1 MPYLKDYNW
10 VLVISTTHG
19 GPRWLKNSR
28 FELNAKLISSLTCLL
43 KMGDQDPSD
52 TLSEGEMENRKVSET
67 LTLSQFSSTVR
78 AVVRIRQKYQAMKK
92 RRMELVVSKAPFF
105 SSPRSTS
112 PKIFTFDEF
121 VGGNSMTT
129 SKKKKKKKARVLFPN
144 NSSRRVPPTMERSR
158 AKNCLVLLCVIV
170 FLQVYNAIENL
181 DDHVLKYDLEG
192 LEKTLKREV
201 FGQQEAT
208 EGLLG
213 HLKDYLSTYVHS
225 KPLVVS
231 LLGPTGVGKSH
242 LGRLLAQHFRSV
254 VGEQLIM
261 QYFVL
266 HHCPSE
272 GDLLLCSETLIS
284 HISEMVT
291 QAEEEEKIP
300 IFIFD
305 EMEHMPGKLLD
316 TVLALILTRDNN
328 EYLNAIYILIS
339 NLEHEE
345 ITKFVL
351 QNSSSIAVSGR
362 ARLSKELNPLLLNS
376 LKKHHS
382 LWLEADLLPLT
393 LLEKSHVMECFI
405 DEMSREG
412 FYPDRSHVE
421 RLAEELSYYSVGERE
436 FSRTGC
442 KQVVAKVNLL

>member
-1 MPYLKDYNW
+1 
-10 VLVISTTHG
+10 
-19 GPRWLKNSR
+19 
-28 FELNAKLISSLTCLL
+28 
-43 KMGDQDPSD
+43 MGDQDPSE
-52 TLSEGEMENRKVSET
+52 TLSESEAEKRNDNGT
-67 LTLSQFSSTVR
+67 LTFSQFSSTVR

-92 RRMELVVSKAPFF
+92 RRIEMAVSGTPFF
-105 SSPRSTS
+105 SSSRSTS
-112 PKIFTFDEF
+112 PKIFTFDGV
-121 VGGNSMTT
+121 VGDNSINLGRR
-129 SKKKKKKKARVLFPN
+129 KKKKKGRVLFPN
-144 NSSRRVPPTMERSR
+144 NSRRVPPNMEHSR

-181 DDHVLKYDLEG
+181 DDHVLKYDLDG
-192 LEKTLKREV
+192 LEKNLKREV
-201 FGQQEAT
+201 FGQQEAI
-208 EGLLG
+208 EDLLA

-254 VGEQLIM
+254 VGEQLVL

-272 GDLLLCSETLIS
+272 GDLPHCTQTLTS
-284 HISEMVT
+284 LVSEMVS

-305 EMEHMPGKLLD
+305 EMEHMSAELLD
-316 TVLALILTRDNN
+316 TVLTLILMRDNN
-328 EYLNAIYILIS
+328 EYLNAIYVLIS
-339 NLEHEE
+339 NLEQEE

-351 QNSSSIAVSGR
+351 QNSSSVAVMGR
-362 ARLSKELNPLLLNS
+362 PRLSKELNPLLLSN

-382 LWLEADLLPLT
+382 LWQEAELMPLK

-421 RLAEELSYYSVGERE
+421 RLAEELSYYSVGDRE

>member
-1 MPYLKDYNW
+1 
-10 VLVISTTHG
+10 
-19 GPRWLKNSR
+19 
-28 FELNAKLISSLTCLL
+28 
-43 KMGDQDPSD
+43 MGDKDLTE
-52 TLSEGEMENRKVSET
+52 TLSDGEMEKSSREP
-67 LTLSQFSSTVR
+67 LTFYQFSSTVR

-92 RRMELVVSKAPFF
+92 RRMELALCGTPLLPP
-105 SSPRSTS
+105 PRSTS
-112 PKIFTFDEF
+112 PKIFTFDGVASNNSLI
-121 VGGNSMTT
+121 VG
-129 SKKKKKKKARVLFPN
+129 KKRKRKKGRILFPN
-144 NSSRRVPPTMERSR
+144 CNRRVPQNKEHSR

-170 FLQVYNAIENL
+170 FLQIYNAIENL

-201 FGQQEAT
+201 FGQQEVT
-208 EGLLG
+208 EGLLV

-254 VGEQLIM
+254 VGEQLVL

-272 GDLLLCSETLIS
+272 GDLPHCSKTLTS

-305 EMEHMPGKLLD
+305 EMEHMPRELLD
-316 TVLALILTRDNN
+316 TVLTLIHTRDNN

-362 ARLSKELNPLLLNS
+362 PRLSKELKPLLLS
-376 LKKHHS
+376 KLKKHHL
-382 LWLEADLLPLT
+382 LWLEGELLPLS
-393 LLEKSHVMECFI
+393 LLEKIHVIECFI

-412 FYPDRSHVE
+412 FYPERSHVE
-421 RLAEELSYYSVGERE
+421 RLAEELSYYSVSELE

>member
-1 MPYLKDYNW
+1 MEDQNLTAMFSDD
-10 VLVISTTHG
+10 
-19 GPRWLKNSR
+19 
-28 FELNAKLISSLTCLL
+28 ELEEMKENGT
-43 KMGDQDPSD
+43 
-52 TLSEGEMENRKVSET
+52 GEKT
-67 LTLSQFSSTVR
+67 FPQFSSTIR
-78 AVVRIRQKYQAMKK
+78 AVVRIRQKYQAMK
-92 RRMELVVSKAPFF
+92 RRRLEQTTSISQHSVHLTSLR
-105 SSPRSTS
+105 SDQRSTS
-112 PKIFTFDEF
+112 PKIFTFD
-121 VGGNSMTT
+121 VVDGNSLVNVG
-129 SKKKKKKKARVLFPN
+129 KKKRRKKARVLFPN
-144 NSSRRVPPTMERSR
+144 SSRRALPTKQQSR
-158 AKNCLVLLCVIV
+158 AKSCLVLLCVVV

-208 EGLLG
+208 DGLLG

-231 LLGPTGVGKSH
+231 LLGPSGVGKSH
-242 LGRLLAQHFRSV
+242 IGRLLAQHFRSL
-254 VGEQLIM
+254 VGEQLVM

-266 HHCPSE
+266 HHCPTE
-272 GDLLLCSETLIS
+272 GEIPLCAETLTS
-284 HISEMVT
+284 QVSDMVT

-300 IFIFD
+300 LFIFD
-305 EMEHMPGKLLD
+305 EIEHMPIELLD
-316 TVLALILTRDNN
+316 TVHSLIMKKDNN

-339 NLEHEE
+339 NLEQEE

-351 QNSSSIAVSGR
+351 QNSTNITVSGR
-362 ARLSKELNPLLLNS
+362 GRISKELNNLLHRNLR
-376 LKKHHS
+376 KHHL
-382 LWLEADLLPLT
+382 LWLEAELLPLT

-421 RLAEELSYYSVGERE
+421 RLADELGYYSVGERE

>member
-1 MPYLKDYNW
+1 
-10 VLVISTTHG
+10 
-19 GPRWLKNSR
+19 
-28 FELNAKLISSLTCLL
+28 
-43 KMGDQDPSD
+43 MGDREL
-52 TLSEGEMENRKVSET
+52 TGMLSEDRSEQPREKRT
-67 LTLSQFSSTVR
+67 LTFYQFSSTVR
-78 AVVRIRQKYQAMKK
+78 AVVRIRQKYQAMKR
-92 RRMELVVSKAPFF
+92 RRMERAASASQLSTNLT
-105 SSPRSTS
+105 SQDSDERSTS
-112 PKIFTFDEF
+112 PKIFTFD
-121 VGGNSMTT
+121 VVDSISPSVNAG
-129 SKKKKKKKARVLFPN
+129 KKKRKRKGRVLFPN
-144 NSSRRVPPTMERSR
+144 SSRRVLPTKEQSR
-158 AKNCLVLLCVIV
+158 AKSCLVLLCVVV
-170 FLQVYNAIENL
+170 FMQVYNAIENL

-208 EGLLG
+208 DALLT

-231 LLGPTGVGKSH
+231 LLGPSGVGKSH
-242 LGRLLAQHFRSV
+242 IGRLLAQHFRSM

-266 HHCPSE
+266 HHCPTE
-272 GDLLLCSETLIS
+272 GDTPLCTETLTS
-284 HISEMVT
+284 QVSEMVT

-300 IFIFD
+300 LFIFD
-305 EMEHMPGKLLD
+305 EMEHMPTGLLD
-316 TVLALILTRDNN
+316 TLHGLVAKKDNN

-339 NLEHEE
+339 NLEQEE
-345 ITKFVL
+345 ITKYVL
-351 QNSSSIAVSGR
+351 QNSTSIAVSGR
-362 ARLSKELNPLLLNS
+362 GYISKELNALLLSN

-382 LWLEADLLPLT
+382 LWMEAELLPLT

-412 FYPDRSHVE
+412 FYPDRPHVE
-421 RLAEELSYYSVGERE
+421 KLADELGYYSVGERE

>member
-1 MPYLKDYNW
+1 
-10 VLVISTTHG
+10 
-19 GPRWLKNSR
+19 
-28 FELNAKLISSLTCLL
+28 
-43 KMGDQDPSD
+43 MGDQEASEMF
-52 TLSEGEMENRKVSET
+52 SEGEIEKRNSGEVMT
-67 LTLSQFSSTVR
+67 FSQFSSTVT
-78 AVVRIRQKYQAMKK
+78 AVVRIRQKYQAIKK
-92 RRMELVVSKAPFF
+92 RRMELATSGTPFF

-112 PKIFTFDEF
+112 PKIFTFDE
-121 VGGNSMTT
+121 VVSDSSTT
-129 SKKKKKKKARVLFPN
+129 LGKKKKKKKGRVLFPN
-144 NSSRRVPPTMERSR
+144 SSSRRVPLTKEHSR
-158 AKNCLVLLCVIV
+158 AKNCLLLLCVIV

-213 HLKDYLSTYVHS
+213 LLKDYLSTYVHS

-254 VGEQLIM
+254 VGEQLVM

-272 GDLLLCSETLIS
+272 GDLPLCAQTLTS
-284 HISEMVT
+284 HVSEMVT

-305 EMEHMPGKLLD
+305 EMEHMPVELLD
-316 TVLALILTRDNN
+316 TVLALIHTRDNN
-328 EYLNAIYILIS
+328 EYLNAIYVLIS
-339 NLEHEE
+339 NLEQEE

-351 QNSSSIAVSGR
+351 QNSSSVAVSAW
-362 ARLSKELNPLLLNS
+362 ARLSKELNPLLLSS
-376 LKKHHS
+376 LKKHHP
-382 LWLEADLLPLT
+382 LWLEAELLPLT

-412 FYPDRSHVE
+412 FYPERSHVE
-421 RLAEELSYYSVGERE
+421 RLAEELSYYFVGERE

>member
-1 MPYLKDYNW
+1 
-10 VLVISTTHG
+10 
-19 GPRWLKNSR
+19 
-28 FELNAKLISSLTCLL
+28 
-43 KMGDQDPSD
+43 MGDRELTSV
-52 TLSEGEMENRKVSET
+52 LSEDESEQLKEKRATFSQVS
-67 LTLSQFSSTVR
+67 LTVR
-78 AVVRIRQKYQAMKK
+78 AVVRIRQKYQAMKR
-92 RRMELVVSKAPFF
+92 RRMERSVSQHSADLL
-105 SSPRSTS
+105 SQGSVECSNS
-112 PKIFTFDEF
+112 PKIFTFD
-121 VGGNSMTT
+121 VVDGNSPSVNT
-129 SKKKKKKKARVLFPN
+129 SKKRKKRKGRVLFPN
-144 NSSRRVPPTMERSR
+144 SSRRVLPTKEQSR
-158 AKNCLVLLCVIV
+158 AKSCLVLLCVVV
-170 FLQVYNAIENL
+170 FMQVYNAIENL

-208 EGLLG
+208 DGLLT

-231 LLGPTGVGKSH
+231 LLGPSGVGKSH
-242 LGRLLAQHFRSV
+242 IGRLLAQHFRSL

-266 HHCPSE
+266 HHCPTE
-272 GDLLLCSETLIS
+272 GDIPLCTETLTS
-284 HISEMVT
+284 QVSEMVT

-300 IFIFD
+300 LFIFD
-305 EMEHMPGKLLD
+305 EMEHMPAELLD
-316 TVLALILTRDNN
+316 TLHSLITKKDNN

-339 NLEHEE
+339 NLEQEE

-351 QNSSSIAVSGR
+351 QNSTSIAVSGR
-362 ARLSKELNPLLLNS
+362 GYISKELNALLLSN
-376 LKKHHS
+376 LKKHHM
-382 LWLEADLLPLT
+382 LWLEAELLPLT

-421 RLAEELSYYSVGERE
+421 KLADELDYYSVGERE